1 MADLQRIG
9 APVRLDAARGLRLSS
24 SIKPPPPPS
33 KFGDLLK

>member
-9 APVRLDAARGLRLSS
+9 VPIRLDAVRGLRLSS